1 MCSLFG
7 LPPKKRQHISAGN
20 EALPLLKQRREH
32 SEHRVSSLLLLS
44 CSKKDYSALVSHREQ
59 GASASAAEEPW
70 PDAPGKQ
77 GFHPMSSLSL
87 TKKKKPVQ
95 ESPVFF
101 ETKWLSRPSFPLGR
115 RGNSPAH
122 TVLLLASSVVAKAK
136 ETLNGPFKRQHD
148 REGNERWLV
157 LLFWGIFFL
166 RYNSIL
172 T

>member
-7 LPPKKRQHISAGN
+7 LPPKKRQHISARK

-77 GFHPMSSLSL
+77 GFHPMSPLSL
-87 TKKKKPVQ
+87 KKKKNLCKKALIFFRNKVVKSPFLPPWSPGQQPCPV
-95 ESPVFF
+95 P
-101 ETKWLSRPSFPLGR
+101 
-115 RGNSPAH
+115 
-122 TVLLLASSVVAKAK
+122 LLASSVLAKAK

>member
-7 LPPKKRQHISAGN
+7 LPPKKRQHISAERKPSFSFKTAERTQRKQPSSSFLFQEG
-20 EALPLLKQRREH
+20 LLRLGLAQGTGGF
-32 SEHRVSSLLLLS
+32 
-44 CSKKDYSALVSHREQ
+44 CST
-59 GASASAAEEPW
+59 AEEPW

-87 TKKKKPVQ
+87 KKKKNLCKKALGFFRNKVVKSPFLPPWSPGQQPCPV
-95 ESPVFF
+95 P
-101 ETKWLSRPSFPLGR
+101 
-115 RGNSPAH
+115 
-122 TVLLLASSVVAKAK
+122 LLASSVLAKAK